1 MLTELRYSLI
11 RLRWQIL
18 GWGLGIAS
26 LGLII
31 VGFYDTFMEQQ
42 EDFLRMVES
51 YPPEFLAFFGGD
63 VATLATP
70 EGFLGM
76 YGFSMLPVIVGIF
89 AVLAGSGL
97 IASDEEGG
105 QLDLILAHPPSR
117 TAFFFARFIALSLAT
132 MMIVLL
138 GWLGFS
144 ILLGGSSLDIPW
156 TDMALP
162 FIPLLAQALIYSTLA
177 LLWWPATSCR
187 RCLR

>member
-1 MLTELRYSLI
+1 MLTEMRYSLI

-76 YGFSMLPVIVGIF
+76 YGFSMLPVMLGAYASSPVDPSIDLRSSSVRSLTRI
-89 AVLAGSGL
+89 AGS
-97 IASDEEGG
+97 I
-105 QLDLILAHPPSR
+105 PVFSR
-117 TAFFFARFIALSLAT
+117 A
-132 MMIVLL
+132 
-138 GWLGFS
+138 GW
-144 ILLGGSSLDIPW
+144 P
-156 TDMALP
+156 
-162 FIPLLAQALIYSTLA
+162 
-177 LLWWPATSCR
+177 R
-187 RCLR
+187 